1 MAKSYAGLR
10 RYGAGDKVQAYTV
23 AQNDDAD
30 TALVL
35 EPTSNV
41 VTLAGAT
48 TLIAGVMAFGAA
60 TLSL

>member
-10 RYGAGDKVQAYTV
+10 RFGAGDKVQAYTV

-30 TALVL
+30 TPLVL
-35 EPTSNV
+35 APTENV
-41 VTLAGAT
+41 VTLAGAS
-48 TLIAGVMAFGAA
+48 TLIAGVIAFGAA